1 VLLLTRCLLPTPQHA
16 FTSVG
21 PGGRGLPADPTPE
34 VPELSSLPSQG
45 IPAPA
50 GGSRATRPPRL
61 PALPG
66 FHFHFRS
73 RAGEAG
79 GRGEKGSRASD
90 PQVRHAGP
98 TSARREGARPEE
110 GAAGLPAPPGG
121 WRPGRREAA
130 ARQGERCGRLG
141 WAGVCR
147 DRWVRPA
154 PPRPAPVLCHWRRS
168 GAHGPRAS
176 SARSPAARAPLA
188 RRAPPCC
195 WSPASR
201 TGHLQR
207 GQSRDW
213 RTSGLVRP
221 RRAA

>member
-154 PPRPAPVLCHWRRS
+154 PPRPRPL
-168 GAHGPRAS
+168 
-176 SARSPAARAPLA
+176 PLA
-188 RRAPPCC
+188 EVGGARPTRQLRALPCRAGPTRTARTALLLEPCQPHWPP
-195 WSPASR
+195 
-201 TGHLQR
+201 TEGTEQ
-207 GQSRDW
+207 
-213 RTSGLVRP
+213 GLEDLRVS
-221 RRAA
+221 